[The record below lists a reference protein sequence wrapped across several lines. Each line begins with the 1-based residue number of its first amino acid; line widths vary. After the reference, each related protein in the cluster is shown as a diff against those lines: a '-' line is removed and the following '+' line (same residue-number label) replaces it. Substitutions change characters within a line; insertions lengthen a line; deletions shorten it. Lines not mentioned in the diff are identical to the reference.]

1 MRAIAPSMPVEKFDL
16 ALSLLLGQHGVI
28 L

>member
-1 MRAIAPSMPVEKFDL
+1 MRDIAPRVPVEKFDL